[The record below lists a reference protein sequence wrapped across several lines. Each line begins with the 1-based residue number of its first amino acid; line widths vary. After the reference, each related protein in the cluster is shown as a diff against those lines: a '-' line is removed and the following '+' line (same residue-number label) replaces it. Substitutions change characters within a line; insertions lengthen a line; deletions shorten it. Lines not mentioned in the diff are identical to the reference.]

1 MKRLLV
7 VLLLLVFPSL
17 AFADQPGK
25 MTSSE
30 KALLKIEEDLL
41 AGILK
46 SDWALFDRY
55 MAPGFVFVGPDGS
68 MQDKAQWMA
77 DAKSGALKIESSK
90 NEDMKVRVYGDTAV
104 VTYRSIDKGTF
115 KGMDISGQYRW
126 TDVFIKRA
134 GKWQIVSTQGS
145 PIPKK

>member
-7 VLLLLVFPSL
+7 VLVLLVFPSL

-25 MTSSE
+25 VTGTE

-46 SDWALFDRY
+46 GDWALFDRY

-90 NEDMKVRVYGDTAV
+90 NEDMKVRVYGDTGI

>member
-7 VLLLLVFPSL
+7 VLVLLVFPSL
-17 AFADQPGK
+17 AFADQAGK
-25 MTSSE
+25 VTGTE

-46 SDWALFDRY
+46 GDWALFDRY

-90 NEDMKVRVYGDTAV
+90 NEDMKVRVYGDTGI

>member
-7 VLLLLVFPSL
+7 VLVLLVFPSL

-25 MTSSE
+25 VTGTE

-46 SDWALFDRY
+46 GDWALFDRY